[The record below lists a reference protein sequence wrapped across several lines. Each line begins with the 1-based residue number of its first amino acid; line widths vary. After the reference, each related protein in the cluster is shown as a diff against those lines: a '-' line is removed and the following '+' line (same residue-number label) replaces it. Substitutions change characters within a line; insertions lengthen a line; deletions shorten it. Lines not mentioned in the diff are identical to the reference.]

1 MRTAIVSGVSAYG
14 PEGLDPEVEPDGSE
28 PEPLESLGFV
38 ADRAKEVADSLAEVG
53 FRIDGGNPCL
63 DLESDVLRSRLTA
76 VSGSAVVIHH
86 VGHGLV
92 GPGGSLLLPGKD
104 WRPDEAAATAIDVD
118 GLVQRFENSPKGPD
132 VLLLLDV
139 CKAGTAARAQ
149 VRMTMEDAD
158 RKVWVVGAAG
168 HGSAAYEGRFSQ
180 AVATTLRRMAKGAL
194 DVHPSL
200 KHVPVRVFAAGVQRE
215 LDRLCVV
222 DGATLPQKLEMTPQ
236 FHPVDHAPAFFQ
248 NPRYRSEY
256 GDTVLAVRE
265 GALSTFLRDL
275 DPAFD
280 PVHYLSRATGD
291 PNRRSITGQCYFT
304 GRGEQLAELSAW
316 IDGVEGHKGNLRVV
330 TGSPGVGKSALIGM
344 LVCAAHPKLKPLATG
359 VMSRVSPDRLPSVND
374 RFIAVHARGLS
385 LNEVID
391 SLARQLSIK
400 QPTGKRWK
408 PRDFCFEVINR
419 QEGVPV
425 VVLDALDEA
434 TEPEAILNQLLLPLT
449 QMRGRSGTD
458 GCRLLVGVRPWQ
470 QFEPLFVAARESGG
484 LVDLD
489 QIQPEQ
495 VRQEL
500 EQYSRALF
508 AGATRYGGPER
519 RAFRAEAA
527 DTIAKALTKADM
539 GGRFLV
545 AGLYVHFLTTL
556 PAEQVTTST
565 VAEQVPRSLGDVLE
579 LHLCG
584 LKDGQDWLR
593 PVLAALGR
601 AKGEGMSRRLLA
613 CAARAFVPDT
623 DPAGMPL
630 TGPPETVVEEV
641 LSLISFYLRT
651 TAGPDGMTVYRF
663 FHQALADHMEA
674 HPHSPGEQPVEA
686 AALVERAYEALLDAE
701 RPSPHHRTDW
711 RNADP
716 YLLRHLVEHAVEAG
730 RADELLVD
738 SEFLAHADARHLVP
752 LLDNAD
758 GEPARLMAS
767 AYRTSG
773 PHHLAASPYQRR
785 QLISVDVARWGDVQT
800 SADVMC
806 HPDAPPPAWTCV
818 AATCSGIRTSYLG
831 ALHGH
836 EEPVRK
842 LLMAKTSEQLV
853 VSLGEDRTVR
863 VWDITTFEQQACVA
877 ADADDIATAV
887 IAGEEVVVTLNLN
900 GGLIRMWDLASL
912 QPRSSPLRD
921 PDRPVVEIH
930 AYPAT
935 HGPYLVTRSSI
946 GVLRMWNLEEGRILG
961 KKGMRKPE
969 AVKVTTVALDDRH
982 LGVSLTGKKGGGEH
996 LVWDAAEG
1004 KFTGALHLWAT
1015 ESTEPSPDSLAA
1027 ELRYIIPERD
1037 LQENH
1042 TLDDLPWE
1050 LEWRTRHRWVEA
1062 ERRLM
1067 DEARRRQR
1075 AREDD
1080 LRQSIASLSPTSSS
1094 VSITVQ
1100 VAGESIVL
1108 VTQPDGPV
1116 HVWRLM
1122 PEAEVRSDEAGHRRP
1137 VQEVTHVQGRV
1148 VSRAADDSIL
1158 HEGEIAR
1165 LSSLSAVAGAMVPRI
1180 GPVILAAGVQ
1190 GRLHVVEGWR
1200 RGGTRTRRVAR
1211 YRNRITRIL
1220 PTGDAC
1226 FVTAA
1231 ARRLRFWKL
1240 LTDSDGQYGAE
1251 TRWSIRLP
1259 APVTA
1264 MVHLPS
1270 GVLVATADGD
1280 AALLAPEDGGQLFAD
1295 GTGQSVVDLT
1305 AVGPEPIALTEQGV
1319 VEFWHPI
1326 TPETP
1331 PGRFR
1336 RELYPADTAAT
1347 CVAAHLAAGRPLV
1360 AIGHT
1365 DRTLRVADAHTAQQV
1380 GPPLWLPDVPR
1391 AVTWLDERRL
1401 AVGCGSDVLEIEW
1414 QLEGT

>member
-1 MRTAIVSGVSAYG
+1 VRTAIVSGISAYG
-14 PEGLDPEVEPDGSE
+14 PEDLDAAVEPDGSE
-28 PEPLESLGFV
+28 FEPLEPLGFV
-38 ADRAKEVADSLAEVG
+38 PDRVKEVADSLAEVG
-53 FRIDGGNPCL
+53 FRVDGGHPCL
-63 DLESDVLRSRLTA
+63 DLESEVLQGRLTA
-76 VSGSAVVIHH
+76 ASGSAVVIHH

-92 GPGGSLLLPGKD
+92 GRGGSLLLPGRD
-104 WRPDEAAATAIDVD
+104 WSPVRAATTAINVD
-118 GLVQRFENSPKGPD
+118 GLVQWFEESPEGPD

-139 CKAGTAARAQ
+139 CEAGTAARSQ
-149 VRMTMEDAD
+149 VRMVMDDTD

-236 FHPVDHAPAFFQ
+236 FHPVDHAPAFFE

-256 GDTVLAVRE
+256 VDTVLAVRE
-265 GALSTFLRDL
+265 GALGTFLRDL

-280 PVHYLSRATGD
+280 PVHYLSRASGD
-291 PNRRSITGQCYFT
+291 PDRRSITGQCYFT
-304 GRGEQLAELSAW
+304 GRDEQLAELSAW

-359 VMSRVSPDRLPSVND
+359 VMSRVSPDRLPSAND

-391 SLARQLSIK
+391 SLARQLTMK
-400 QPTGKRWK
+400 QPAGKRWN
-408 PRDFCFEVINR
+408 PRDFCFEVVNR
-419 QEGVPV
+419 QKGIPV

-434 TEPEAILNQLLLPLT
+434 TEPEAILNQLLLPLA

-458 GCRLLVGVRPWQ
+458 GCRLLVGVRPWR
-470 QFEPLFVAARESGG
+470 QFEPLLAAARDSGG

-495 VRQEL
+495 VRVEL
-500 EQYSRALF
+500 AEYTRALF
-508 AGATRYGGPER
+508 AGATLYGGPER
-519 RAFRAEAA
+519 RTFRTEAA
-527 DTIAKALTKADM
+527 DTIAEALTKADM

-556 PAEQVTTST
+556 PAEQVTIST

-579 LHLCG
+579 LHLTG
-584 LKDGQDWLR
+584 LTDGQDWLR

-623 DPAGMPL
+623 DSSGMPL
-630 TGPPETVVEEV
+630 AGPPESVVEEV
-641 LSLISFYLRT
+641 LSLVSFYLRT

-686 AALVERAYEALLDAE
+686 AALDERAYVALLDAE
-701 RPSPHHRTDW
+701 RPSPHHRPDW

-773 PHHLAASPYQRR
+773 PHHLTASPYQRR
-785 QLISVDVARWGDVQT
+785 QLISVDVARWGDART
-800 SADVMC
+800 STAVMC

-818 AATCSGIRTSYLG
+818 AATCSGIRTNYLG
-831 ALHGH
+831 ALRGH
-836 EEPVRK
+836 EAPVRK
-842 LLMAKTSEQLV
+842 LLTAKTSERLV

-863 VWDITTFEQQACVA
+863 VWDITTFEQRAHVA
-877 ADADDIATAV
+877 ADADDIATTV
-887 IAGEEVVVTLNLN
+887 IAGEEVVVTLTLD
-900 GGLIRMWDLASL
+900 GGLMRMWDLASL
-912 QPRSSPLRD
+912 QPRSGPLTD
-921 PDRPVVEIH
+921 PDRPIVEMH
-930 AYPAT
+930 TYPAT
-935 HGPYLVTRSSI
+935 HGPYLVSRSSI
-946 GVLRMWNLEEGRILG
+946 GVLRMWNLEEGRMLG
-961 KKGMRKPE
+961 KKGVRKPE
-969 AVKVTTVALDDRH
+969 PVKVATVALDGRH
-982 LGVSLTGKKGGGEH
+982 LGVHLPGKKGGGEH
-996 LVWDAAEG
+996 LVWDADKDKFIGAE
-1004 KFTGALHLWAT
+1004 HLWRT
-1015 ESTEPSPDSLAA
+1015 EPTEPSPDSLRAY
-1027 ELRYIIPERD
+1027 LRYALPVLRLPANPMVD
-1037 LQENH
+1037 DMH
-1042 TLDDLPWE
+1042 TWE
-1050 LEWRTRHRWVEA
+1050 LEQRAWRRKLEVAH
-1062 ERRLM
+1062 
-1067 DEARRRQR
+1067 RQR
-1075 AREDD
+1075 RVREDD
-1080 LRQSIASLSPTSSS
+1080 HRQLIASLSPTDSS
-1094 VSITVQ
+1094 VSLTVQ
-1100 VAGESIVL
+1100 VAGESTVL
-1108 VTQPDGPV
+1108 VAQPDGPV
-1116 HVWRLM
+1116 YLWRLM
-1122 PEAEVRSDEAGHRRP
+1122 AETEARSDEAGHRKP

-1148 VSRAADDSIL
+1148 VSRGADDSVL
-1158 HEGEIAR
+1158 HEGE
-1165 LSSLSAVAGAMVPRI
+1165 LTYLNSLSAVAATVVPDI

-1200 RGGTRTRRVAR
+1200 RGETRTRKIAR
-1211 YRNRITRIL
+1211 YRNRITGIL
-1220 PTGDAC
+1220 PVGDAC

-1231 ARRLRFWKL
+1231 VRRLRYWEL
-1240 LTDSDGQYGAE
+1240 LTGSAGQYRAE
-1251 TRWSIRLP
+1251 TRWALRLSS
-1259 APVTA
+1259 PVTA
-1264 MVHLPS
+1264 MAHLPS
-1270 GVLVATADGD
+1270 GVLVATADGE
-1280 AALLAPEDGGQLFAD
+1280 AALLATEDGRRLWAV
-1295 GTGQSVVDLT
+1295 GTGQTVADLA
-1305 AVGPEPIALTEQGV
+1305 AVGPEVVALTEQGV

-1336 RELYPADTAAT
+1336 RELHASDSAAT
-1347 CVAAHLAAGRPLV
+1347 CVAALPVAGRLLV
-1360 AIGHT
+1360 ALGHT

-1391 AVTWLDERRL
+1391 AVTWLGERRL
-1401 AVGCGSDVLEIEW
+1401 AVGCGSDVLEIAW

>member
-1 MRTAIVSGVSAYG
+1 MVMDDT
-14 PEGLDPEVEPDGSE
+14 
-28 PEPLESLGFV
+28 
-38 ADRAKEVADSLAEVG
+38 
-53 FRIDGGNPCL
+53 
-63 DLESDVLRSRLTA
+63 
-76 VSGSAVVIHH
+76 
-86 VGHGLV
+86 
-92 GPGGSLLLPGKD
+92 
-104 WRPDEAAATAIDVD
+104 
-118 GLVQRFENSPKGPD
+118 
-132 VLLLLDV
+132 
-139 CKAGTAARAQ
+139 
-149 VRMTMEDAD
+149 D

-236 FHPVDHAPAFFQ
+236 FHPVDHAPAFFE

-256 GDTVLAVRE
+256 VDTVLAVRE
-265 GALSTFLRDL
+265 GALGTFLRDL

-280 PVHYLSRATGD
+280 PIHYLSRASGD
-291 PNRRSITGQCYFT
+291 PDRRSITGQCYFT
-304 GRGEQLAELSAW
+304 GRDEQLAELSAW
-316 IDGVEGHKGNLRVV
+316 IDGVEEHKGNFRVV

-391 SLARQLSIK
+391 SLARQLTMK
-400 QPTGKRWK
+400 QPAGKRWN
-408 PRDFCFEVINR
+408 PRDFCYEVINS
-419 QEGVPV
+419 QEGTPV

-434 TEPEAILNQLLLPLT
+434 TEPEAILNQLLLPLV
-449 QMRGRSGTD
+449 QMRGRYGAD

-470 QFEPLFVAARESGG
+470 QFEPLLAEARDIGG

-489 QIQPEQ
+489 QLQPEQ
-495 VRQEL
+495 VRVEL
-500 EQYSRALF
+500 AEYTRALF
-508 AGATRYGGPER
+508 AGASLFGGPDR
-519 RAFRAEAA
+519 RTFRTEAA
-527 DTIAKALTKADM
+527 DTIAEALTKADM
-539 GGRFLV
+539 GGGFLV

-556 PAEQVTTST
+556 PVEQVTTST

-579 LHLCG
+579 LHLHG
-584 LKDGQDWLR
+584 LTDGQDWLR

-601 AKGEGMSRRLLA
+601 AKGEGMSRRLLT

-623 DPAGMPL
+623 DYSGTSL

-641 LSLISFYLRT
+641 LSLVSFYLRT
-651 TAGPDGMTVYRF
+651 SAGPDGMTVYRF
-663 FHQALADHMEA
+663 FHQALADHMKA
-674 HPHSPGEQPVEA
+674 HPHSPREQPVKA
-686 AALVERAYEALLDAE
+686 AALDERAYVALLDAE
-701 RPSPHHRTDW
+701 RPSPHHRPDW

-730 RADELLVD
+730 RADELLMD

-752 LLDNAD
+752 LLENAD

-773 PHHLAASPYQRR
+773 PHHLTASPYERR

-800 SADVMC
+800 SSAVMC

-818 AATCSGIRTSYLG
+818 AATCSGIRTNYLG
-831 ALHGH
+831 ALRGH

-842 LLMAKTSEQLV
+842 MLMSKTSEQLV
-853 VSLGEDRTVR
+853 VSLGEDRSVR

-887 IAGEEVVVTLNLN
+887 IAGEEVVVTLALD

-912 QPRSSPLRD
+912 QPRSGPLTD
-921 PDRPVVEIH
+921 PDRPVIEMH
-930 AYPAT
+930 TYPAT
-935 HGPYLVTRSSI
+935 HGPFLVSRSSI

-961 KKGMRKPE
+961 KKGVRKPE
-969 AVKVTTVALDDRH
+969 PVKVTTVALDGRQ
-982 LGVSLTGKKGGGEH
+982 LGVRLTGKKGGGEY
-996 LVWDAAEG
+996 LVWDVEKDKFIGAE
-1004 KFTGALHLWAT
+1004 HLWRA
-1015 ESTEPSPDSLAA
+1015 ELSPYTLAA
-1027 ELRYIIPERD
+1027 ELRYVTPERD
-1037 LQENH
+1037 LPENYTLNDLH
-1042 TLDDLPWE
+1042 TWTR
-1050 LEWRTRHRWVEA
+1050 EWRARQ
-1062 ERRLM
+1062 RRL
-1067 DEARRRQR
+1067 EVARRRMDEECRQR
-1075 AREDD
+1075 KAREDD
-1080 LRQSIASLSPTSSS
+1080 LQQLIAALSPTSSS
-1094 VSITVQ
+1094 VSVTVQ
-1100 VAGESIVL
+1100 VAGQTIAL
-1108 VTQPDGPV
+1108 VAQPDGPV

-1122 PEAEVRSDEAGHRRP
+1122 PETEARPDEAGHRRP

-1158 HEGEIAR
+1158 HEGQIAR
-1165 LSSLSAVAGAMVPRI
+1165 LSSLSAVAAAVVPDI

-1200 RGGTRTRRVAR
+1200 RGETRTRRVAR

-1220 PTGDAC
+1220 PAGDAC

-1231 ARRLRFWKL
+1231 ARRLRYWKL

-1251 TRWSIRLP
+1251 TRWALRLP
-1259 APVTA
+1259 SPVTA
-1264 MVHLPS
+1264 MAHLPS
-1270 GVLVATADGD
+1270 GVLVATADGET
-1280 AALLAPEDGGQLFAD
+1280 ALLASEDGGRLWAEGAEQAI
-1295 GTGQSVVDLT
+1295 VDLT
-1305 AVGPEPIALTEQGV
+1305 AVGPEVVALTEQGM
-1319 VEFWHPI
+1319 VEFWHPL

-1336 RELYPADTAAT
+1336 RELYAADSAAM

-1365 DRTLRVADAHTAQQV
+1365 DRTLRVADVHTAQQV

-1391 AVTWLDERRL
+1391 AVTWLGERRL
-1401 AVGCGSDVLEIEW
+1401 AVGSGADVLEIAW
-1414 QLEGT
+1414 QLGGT